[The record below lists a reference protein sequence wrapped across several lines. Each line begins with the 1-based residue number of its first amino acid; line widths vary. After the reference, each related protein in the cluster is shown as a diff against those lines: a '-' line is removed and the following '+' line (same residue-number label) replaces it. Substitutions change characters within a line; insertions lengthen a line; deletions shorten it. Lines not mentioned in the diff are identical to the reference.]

1 MRARVI
7 AVDPGRVFAVRTNG
21 GITIMEI
28 YGRGDVDVDDLVTG
42 DFETLGGMTVRN
54 ETRKTDLSV
63 FVQDFHCSAER
74 VLQTY
79 KLKCH

>member
-1 MRARVI
+1 
-7 AVDPGRVFAVRTNG
+7 
-21 GITIMEI
+21 MEI
-28 YGRGDVDVDDLVTG
+28 QGAGDVDVDDSVTG

-63 FVQDFHCSAER
+63 FVQDFHCSAEV

-79 KLKCH
+79 RLRCPPPSSSR